1 MRGVGPSRDPNP
13 HVSRTY
19 TPSVPVTFEQ
29 PWWLLLA
36 LLALPV
42 IVSGM
47 ISLRSMSRVRAWSV
61 VLLRSLLIALVACML
76 AGASTVRRTD
86 RLAVIAVVDV
96 SESVR
101 QLAEFK
107 EAASGKRIAAEEALR
122 AYVAAAARAGARG
135 PDDLLGVVAFDGSAI
150 AASLPRPVV
159 TTRSNDGQA
168 SAGSATDFTLDYR
181 LQEGTDI
188 EAALRLAAAM
198 FPPDAARR
206 LVLISD
212 GGETEGDALAAAR
225 ELGASGPAMAGIPI
239 DVLPVVYNVT
249 DEVLVEA
256 VDAPAQAPADSTV
269 TVRVVLNAAAATT
282 GTLELLYEDEP
293 LDLNGPLPG
302 TARPVSL
309 KPGRNIE
316 LLRVALGKA
325 TVHRFR
331 PVFTPDKGAQD
342 RIAANNTADA
352 YTVTPGRG
360 VVLIVDGVGSGLPDS
375 PGRTLVRTLDR
386 AGIVTEVIAPEA
398 MPTDP
403 ISLQKYDLIILQ
415 DVAAEEL
422 PRRAHALIAD
432 YVTNLGGGLVMV
444 GGPDSFGAGGWK
456 GTAIEPVLPV
466 RLDLPEQLLIPSAA
480 VIIVLDNSGSMSGNV
495 MGGIRSQQEI
505 ANEGAALA
513 IETLD
518 KSDIVGVIA
527 FNSDYS
533 IVVPADRNT
542 SAKRS
547 AERVRNIAS
556 GGGTNLYPAL
566 DQASALLREG
576 EAAKA
581 AVRHV
586 IVLSDGRSEGDP
598 RFGVATA
605 QRMRESGISVSAIA
619 VGDGADTGTLEEL
632 ARAGGGQ
639 FYMVS
644 DPNLLPRVFV
654 KEIRVVRKPLIREAP
669 FTPVGTRS
677 GSPLMQGFTL
687 AGMPPL
693 GGLVLT
699 QKKPDPKISYPLVTS
714 EDEPVLAHWFTG
726 RGQAAAF
733 TSDAHGNWARR
744 WLDWPG
750 YTALWTQIARVIARP
765 PAGRTSELTTEIV
778 GSDLVIR
785 LDAFDDE
792 GRPRDLLSIPGTV
805 YTPDGGTMQIKLSQ
819 VGPGTYETRVP
830 AGSRGNYFV
839 SLTPQQGERNLAPVI
854 GGASRAVGAELRSM
868 RSNVSLLR
876 QIADVTG
883 GRLLDGSDPDGAA
896 LFERAAIEPVRAAT
910 PLWPVLLIWTVAVF
924 ILDVATRRV
933 AWDRLV
939 SREIARQ
946 WREEAQAAVKA
957 RGERAAGA
965 LASLKKAAERSATSS
980 ARSQPTAPVP
990 QPTAADQR
998 ALLEQQ
1004 RERLRA
1010 QMLGRKEQAVAKPES
1025 AAETGTDAEVPEE
1038 DAASTT
1044 GLLAAKRRAQ
1054 RKMEGE

>member
-1 MRGVGPSRDPNP
+1 M
-13 HVSRTY
+13 
-19 TPSVPVTFEQ
+19 PVTFEQ

-42 IVSGM
+42 IVSGL
-47 ISLRSMSRVRAWSV
+47 ICLRSMSRARAWSV
-61 VLLRSLLIALVACML
+61 VIMRSLLIALVACML

-107 EAASGKRIAAEEALR
+107 DTSSGKRVPAEEALR
-122 AYVAAAARAGARG
+122 AYIAAAARAGATG

-159 TTRSNDGQA
+159 TNRSAGA
-168 SAGSATDFTLDYR
+168 PAAAGSATDFTLDYR

-206 LVLISD
+206 ILLISD
-212 GGETEGDALAAAR
+212 GGQTEGDALAAAR
-225 ELGASGPAMAGIPI
+225 ELGASGTSAPGIPI
-239 DVLPVVYNVT
+239 DVLPVAFNVT

-269 TVRVVLNAAAATT
+269 TVRIVLSTAAATT
-282 GTLELLYEDEP
+282 GTLELLYEGDP

-309 KPGRNIE
+309 NPGRNIE
-316 LLRVALGKA
+316 QLRVPLAKA

-331 PVFTPDKGAQD
+331 PVFTPDKGTTD
-342 RIAANNTADA
+342 RIAANNTAEA
-352 YTVTPGRG
+352 FTVTPGRG
-360 VVLIVDGVGSGLPDS
+360 MVLIVDGVGAALPDS
-375 PGRTLVRTLDR
+375 PGRTIAQTLDR
-386 AGIVTEVIAPEA
+386 AGILTEVVSTDGV
-398 MPTDP
+398 PTDP
-403 ISLQKYDLIILQ
+403 ISLQKYDLVILQ

-422 PRRAHALIAD
+422 PRRTHALLAD
-432 YVTNLGGGLVMV
+432 YVSNLGGGLVMI

-456 GTAIEPVLPV
+456 GTALEPILPV
-466 RLDLPEQLLIPSAA
+466 RLDLPEQLLVPSAA
-480 VIIVLDNSGSMSGNV
+480 VMIVLDNSGSMSSNV

-533 IVVPADRNT
+533 IVVPTERNT
-542 SAKRS
+542 SAKQS
-547 AERVRNIAS
+547 ADRVRNIAS

-566 DQASALLREG
+566 ARAGALLAEG
-576 EAAKA
+576 DALKA
-581 AVRHV
+581 SVRHV

-598 RFGVATA
+598 QFGIDTA
-605 QRMRESGISVSAIA
+605 RRMREAGMTVSAIA
-619 VGDGADTGTLEEL
+619 VGDGADTGTLEDL

-654 KEIRVVRKPLIREAP
+654 KEIRVVRKPLVRETP
-669 FTPVGTRS
+669 FVPVATRA
-677 GSPLMQGFTL
+677 GSPLTQGISL
-687 AGMPPL
+687 AGMPQL
-693 GGLVLT
+693 GGLILT

-714 EDEPVLAHWFTG
+714 ENEPVLAHWFVG

-733 TSDAHGNWARR
+733 TSDAHANWARR

-750 YTALWTQIARVIARP
+750 YSALWTQIARVIARP
-765 PAGRTSELTTEIV
+765 PAGRTSELTTEII

-792 GRPRDLLSIPGTV
+792 GRPRDLLSVPGTV
-805 YTPDGGTMQIKLSQ
+805 YAPDGAQTQIKLSQ
-819 VGPGTYETRVP
+819 VGPGAYEARVP
-830 AGSRGNYFV
+830 AAARGNYFV

-876 QIADVTG
+876 EIAQATS
-883 GRLLDGSDPDGAA
+883 GRILDAARPEDAA
-896 LFERAAIEPVRAAT
+896 LFDRAMLQPVRAAT
-910 PLWPVLLIWTVAVF
+910 PLWPVLLIWTLAVF

-946 WREEAQAAVKA
+946 WKDEAQAAVKA
-957 RGERAAGA
+957 RGDRAAGA
-965 LASLKKAAERSATSS
+965 LASLKKAAERGAATSP
-980 ARSQPTAPVP
+980 RSQPRVEVP
-990 QPTAADQR
+990 QPTAAELQASLDER
-998 ALLEQQ
+998 
-1004 RERLRA
+1004 RKRLRA
-1010 QMLGRKEQAVAKPES
+1010 QMLAQKDPPAAKPS
-1025 AAETGTDAEVPEE
+1025 PKPHPEA
-1038 DAASTT
+1038 DPDGPQDDPASTT

-1054 RKMEGE
+1054 KKMDGE